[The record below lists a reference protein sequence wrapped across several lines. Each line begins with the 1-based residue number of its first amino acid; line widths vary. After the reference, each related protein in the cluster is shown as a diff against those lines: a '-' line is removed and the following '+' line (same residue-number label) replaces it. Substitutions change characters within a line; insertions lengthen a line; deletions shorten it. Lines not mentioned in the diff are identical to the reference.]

1 MTHTKCYVRRFL
13 PALLLTALAPLHAA
27 GTAIPMEPS
36 RWQLESGEFLRYKGV
51 PALKIPTPSK
61 AILKDLVFRDG
72 TIEFDMEPGSNG
84 GPGIGFRRS
93 GPGEYEYFYLRPA
106 AKGPQAGDACQYA
119 PYVRNVLLW
128 DLLPR
133 FQGPAPFRLNEWN
146 HVRIVAS
153 GARARIYIN
162 QSPKPILDIG
172 RLEGN
177 AAQGGILLNGPAIFA
192 NLRVLPG
199 VTSGLPPK
207 PLVEPADRSFVRDW
221 TLSPTKSLQP
231 DQELT
236 ERDIPASASGWRPVR
251 AERAGLLNLTREYG
265 LPEGRSVAWL
275 RTSIDRR
282 TAGPA
287 QVAIGW
293 SEEVWVFVNGK
304 LAFSGKNRYLI
315 PEERKD
321 PDGRCAPT
329 NARFSLP
336 LKQGRN
342 EIFVA
347 VANSFY
353 GWGLIFRLQ
362 EKQ

>member
-27 GTAIPMEPS
+27 DTAIPMEPS

-61 AILKDLVFRDG
+61 AILKDLVFSDG

-133 FQGPAPFRLNEWN
+133 FQGPAPFRLNDWN
-146 HVRIVAS
+146 HVRIVVA

-162 QSPKPILDIG
+162 QSPKPVLDIG

-177 AAQGGILLNGPAIFA
+177 PARGGILLNGPAIFA

-199 VTSGLPPK
+199 VTNGLPPQ
-207 PLVEPADRSFVRDW
+207 PVVEPADRSFVRDW
-221 TLSPTKSLQP
+221 TLSPAASLQP

-236 ERDIPASASGWRPVR
+236 ERDIPATASGWRPVR

-265 LPEGRSVAWL
+265 LPEGRSIAWL
-275 RTSIDRR
+275 RTTIDRR
-282 TAGPA
+282 AAGHA
-287 QVAIGW
+287 QVALGW

-329 NARFSLP
+329 NGHFSLP

-342 EIFVA
+342 DIVVA
-347 VANSFY
+347 LANSFY

-362 EKQ
+362 EK